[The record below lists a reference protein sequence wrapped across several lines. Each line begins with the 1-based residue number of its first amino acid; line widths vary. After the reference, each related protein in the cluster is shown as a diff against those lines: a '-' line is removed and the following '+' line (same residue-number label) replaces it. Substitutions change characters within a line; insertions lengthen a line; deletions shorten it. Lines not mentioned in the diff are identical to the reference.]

1 MYGSIDE
8 ETVWAEWS
16 HATDGG
22 VAPEDDPRWLC
33 VFEGDLRVLDL
44 RRPEVLD
51 ALGVTVEDLTADWTP
66 DALNTAC
73 LKVSAAA
80 RLAGAHAMI
89 VPSAALPRG
98 WNLDV
103 LPAGF
108 DRLRRITRRRR
119 LPAPP
124 AP

>member
-8 ETVWAEWS
+8 TTVWAEWS
-16 HATDGG
+16 RATDGG

-33 VFEGDLRVLDL
+33 VFEADLRILDL

-51 ALGVTVEDLTADWTP
+51 ALGVTAEALMDDWAP
-66 DALNTAC
+66 DAPNVAS
-73 LKVSAAA
+73 LKVAAA
-80 RLAGAHAMI
+80 ATLAGADAII
-89 VPSAALPRG
+89 VPSAAWPGG

-103 LPAGF
+103 LPSGF
-108 DRLRRITRRRR
+108 ARLRRVTRRRR

-124 AP
+124 PP